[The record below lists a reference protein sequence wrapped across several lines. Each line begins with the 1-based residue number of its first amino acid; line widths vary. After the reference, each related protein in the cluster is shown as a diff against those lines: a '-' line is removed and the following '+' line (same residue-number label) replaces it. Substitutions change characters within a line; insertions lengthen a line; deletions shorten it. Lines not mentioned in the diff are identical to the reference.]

1 MYIIIA
7 AIVFAAIALL
17 IIIDLLKRRR
27 RRRRYPAQPDG
38 VRTCVSCGKVLRAGA
53 TDCSHCGAD
62 AVVIVV

>member
-7 AIVFAAIALL
+7 VIVFVAIALL
-17 IIIDLLKRRR
+17 VMVDLRKRRH
-27 RRRRYPAQPDG
+27 RRRRYPVQPDG
-38 VRTCVSCGKVLRAGA
+38 VRTCVSCGKVLRTGA